1 MSAQESGGGHRDRWL
16 AVLLS
21 VLVHACVVGVLVWG
35 WWRFRAPKA
44 VPQQLAIEATVVTA
58 MPASPAP
65 APVSS
70 APAAAPP
77 APAPEPAAEPA
88 ATPAPVPE
96 PAKADQAAAEQERA
110 EERRREQRA
119 LHERE
124 AQERAAAAKRAEQEA
139 QAQAQ
144 AQAQARKLKEA
155 SDRAARTRAE
165 DKARREAELQAQ
177 LAAEERVNA
186 ARGSRAEAEWLALIR
201 DKVTRAWI
209 RPPSAR
215 PGVNCEVH
223 VTQVPG
229 GVVTGVQIGSCNGD
243 EAVRAS
249 IEAAVYRA
257 SPLPMPSD
265 ADLFDRSLRFD
276 FHPDE

>member
-1 MSAQESGGGHRDRWL
+1 MSAQESGGSHRDRWR

-21 VLVHACVVGVLVWG
+21 VLVHAGVAGALVWG
-35 WWRFRAPKA
+35 WWRFRTHRP
-44 VPQQLAIEATVVTA
+44 VVQQLAIEATIVTA
-58 MPASPAP
+58 APVTESPAPMTSAPAAPVPAPAAVPVVPASPAP
-65 APVSS
+65 APE
-70 APAAAPP
+70 AAK
-77 APAPEPAAEPA
+77 
-88 ATPAPVPE
+88 V
-96 PAKADQAAAEQERA
+96 DQASEEQERA
-110 EERRREQRA
+110 EQRRREERE
-119 LHERE
+119 LRKRE
-124 AQERAAAAKRAEQEA
+124 AQDRAAAARKVEQAEQE
-139 QAQAQ
+139 
-144 AQAQARKLKEA
+144 AQARKLKEA
-155 SDRAARTRAE
+155 ADRAARARAE

-201 DKVTRAWI
+201 DRVTRAWI

-215 PGVNCEVH
+215 AGLNCEVH

-229 GVVTGVQIGSCNGD
+229 GAVTGVQIGSCNGD

-257 SPLPMPSD
+257 SPLPMPSN
-265 ADLFDRSLRFD
+265 ADLFDRNLRFD